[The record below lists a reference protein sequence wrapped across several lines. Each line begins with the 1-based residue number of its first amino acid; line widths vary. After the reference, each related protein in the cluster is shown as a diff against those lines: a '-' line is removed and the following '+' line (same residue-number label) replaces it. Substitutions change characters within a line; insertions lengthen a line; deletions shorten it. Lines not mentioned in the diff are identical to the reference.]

1 MSKLKEVVLDIVQM
15 YDNEGKCIG
24 QIAAILDMD
33 IDVVKQ
39 IVKDRSDTW
48 MDLQDIEG

>member
-1 MSKLKEVVLDIVQM
+1 MSKLKQMVMDIVQM

-39 IVKDRSDTW
+39 IVRDHCDTW